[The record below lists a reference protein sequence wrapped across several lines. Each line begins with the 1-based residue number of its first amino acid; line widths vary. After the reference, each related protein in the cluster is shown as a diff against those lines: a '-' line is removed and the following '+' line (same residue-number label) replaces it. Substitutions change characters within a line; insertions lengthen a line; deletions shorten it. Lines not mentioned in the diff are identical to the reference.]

1 MLSRVLQP
9 KKSPFGISLRF
20 AGRVIFSRLVQ
31 SAKVYPTRLTSG
43 FSNVTDERYL
53 QLLKASEPIVISV
66 LGNTKPSRYVCEKC
80 GQEYPIDSG
89 INVIND
95 KTINTFPNPSI
106 DLDVDYSFTKK
117 IKFKK

>member
-1 MLSRVLQP
+1 MNERQIRCP
-9 KKSPFGISLRF
+9 KCGAMEVIYVEKSADPF
-20 AGRVIFSRLVQ
+20 
-31 SAKVYPTRLTSG
+31 
-43 FSNVTDERYL
+43 D
-53 QLLKASEPIVISV
+53 
-66 LGNTKPSRYVCEKC
+66 TKPSRYVCERC

-89 INVIND
+89 INVVND